1 MHIVQFPWKKIKVIC
16 PLVLVRKLAR
26 VPLPLLWFGIGTT
39 NIHKI
44 VKSVNDNLAQDKH
57 QNCILLRRHAI
68 DWSHLRRDTHEPRHT
83 SLHEHLGFFITW
95 EKSLLTQ
102 VHEIEFLVLKI
113 NSVPLEQNYSQSSF
127 RMSKF
132 VKQAANINCEVV
144 NVDWPVDINYSGSF
158 TSKVQ
163 L

>member
-1 MHIVQFPWKKIKVIC
+1 MYIVQFPWKKIKVIC
-16 PLVLVRKLAR
+16 LLVLVRKLAR

-44 VKSVNDNLAQDKH
+44 VKSVNDNLAQDKR
-57 QNCILLRRHAI
+57 QNCILLRRYAI